1 MEDKFYKL
9 FGTKKPIIAMVHLG
23 ALPGSPLYNKESGIT
38 GLIKEAKKDL
48 EALQTAKFD
57 AIMFGNEND
66 RPYQL
71 NVDTASTAAAA
82 YIIGELKRDIKIPFG
97 VDMLWDPMATIA
109 LGAATKANFVREI
122 FTGTYSSDMGIW
134 APNAGEALRYKQ
146 NLGSEEMLLLFNISA
161 EFAYSQ
167 DRRPLTDRAR
177 SVVFSSLPD
186 AILVSGQ
193 ITGEA
198 ASMHDL
204 MSVKKALPHTP
215 VLANTGVKHDTVI
228 QVLKTADGCIVG
240 SSLKEDG
247 NTWKPVDPKR
257 ARAVSYTHLRDH
269 DTLRYLVSRLLI

>member
-1 MEDKFYKL
+1 
-9 FGTKKPIIAMVHLG
+9 MVHLG
-23 ALPGSPLYNKESGIT
+23 ALPGSPLYNKQSGIS

-48 EALQTAKFD
+48 EALHSAKFD

-71 NVDTASTAAAA
+71 KVDIASTAAAA

-109 LGAATKANFVREI
+109 LGTATKANFVREI
-122 FTGTYSSDMGIW
+122 FTGSYSSDMVIW
-134 APNAGEALRYKQ
+134 APNAGEALRYKK
-146 NLGSEEMLLLFNISA
+146 NLGSDEMLLLFNISA

-167 DRRPLTDRAR
+167 DRRPLPDRAR

-204 MSVKKALPHTP
+204 MSVKKALPNTP

-247 NTWKPVDPKR
+247 NTWKPVNPKR
-257 ARAVSYTHLRDH
+257 ARDCLLYTSPSPRD
-269 DTLRYLVSRLLI
+269 

>member
-1 MEDKFYKL
+1 
-9 FGTKKPIIAMVHLG
+9 
-23 ALPGSPLYNKESGIT
+23 
-38 GLIKEAKKDL
+38 
-48 EALQTAKFD
+48 
-57 AIMFGNEND
+57 
-66 RPYQL
+66 
-71 NVDTASTAAAA
+71 
-82 YIIGELKRDIKIPFG
+82 
-97 VDMLWDPMATIA
+97 
-109 LGAATKANFVREI
+109 
-122 FTGTYSSDMGIW
+122 MGIW

-204 MSVKKALPHTP
+204 MSVKKALPFTP

-257 ARAVSYTHLRDH
+257 ARDFMNIVSKFRK
-269 DTLRYLVSRLLI
+269 

>member
-1 MEDKFYKL
+1 
-9 FGTKKPIIAMVHLG
+9 MVHLG
-23 ALPGSPLYNKESGIT
+23 ALPGSPLYNKQSGIS

-48 EALQTAKFD
+48 EALHSAKFD

-71 NVDTASTAAAA
+71 KVDTASTAAAA

-109 LGAATKANFVREI
+109 LGTATKANFVREI
-122 FTGTYSSDMGIW
+122 FTGSYSSDMGIW
-134 APNAGEALRYKQ
+134 APNAGEALRYKK
-146 NLGSEEMLLLFNISA
+146 NLGSDEMLLLFNISA

-167 DRRPLTDRAR
+167 DRRPLPDRAR

-198 ASMHDL
+198 ASINDL
-204 MSVKKALPHTP
+204 ISVKKALPNTP

-247 NTWKPVDPKR
+247 NTWKPVNPKR
-257 ARAVSYTHLRDH
+257 ATDFMDIVNKFRN
-269 DTLRYLVSRLLI
+269 

>member
-1 MEDKFYKL
+1 
-9 FGTKKPIIAMVHLG
+9 MVHLG
-23 ALPGSPLYNKESGIT
+23 ALPGSPLYNKQSGIS

-48 EALQTAKFD
+48 EALHSAKFD

-71 NVDTASTAAAA
+71 KVDTASTAAAA

-109 LGAATKANFVREI
+109 LGTATKANFVREI
-122 FTGTYSSDMGIW
+122 FTGSYSSDMGIW
-134 APNAGEALRYKQ
+134 APNAGEALRYKK
-146 NLGSEEMLLLFNISA
+146 NLGSDEMLLLFNISA

-167 DRRPLTDRAR
+167 DRRPLPDRAR

-204 MSVKKALPHTP
+204 MSVKKALPNTP

-247 NTWKPVDPKR
+247 NTWKPVNPKR
-257 ARAVSYTHLRDH
+257 ATDFMDIVNKFRN
-269 DTLRYLVSRLLI
+269 

>member
-1 MEDKFYKL
+1 LEDRFYKL

-23 ALPGSPLYNKESGIT
+23 ALPGSPLYNKQSGIS

-48 EALQTAKFD
+48 EALHSAKFD

-71 NVDTASTAAAA
+71 KVDTASTAAAA

-109 LGAATKANFVREI
+109 LGTATKANFVREI
-122 FTGTYSSDMGIW
+122 FTGSYSSDMGIW
-134 APNAGEALRYKQ
+134 APNAGEALRYKK
-146 NLGSEEMLLLFNISA
+146 NLGSDEMLLLFNISA

-167 DRRPLTDRAR
+167 DRRPLPDRAR

-204 MSVKKALPHTP
+204 MSVKKALPNTP

-247 NTWKPVDPKR
+247 NTWKPVNPKR
-257 ARAVSYTHLRDH
+257 ATDFMDIVNKFRN
-269 DTLRYLVSRLLI
+269 

>member
-1 MEDKFYKL
+1 MEDRFYKL

-23 ALPGSPLYNKESGIT
+23 ALPGSPLYNKQSGIS

-48 EALQTAKFD
+48 EALHSAKFD

-71 NVDTASTAAAA
+71 KVDTASTAAAA

-109 LGAATKANFVREI
+109 LGTATKANFVREI
-122 FTGTYSSDMGIW
+122 FTGSYSSDMGIW
-134 APNAGEALRYKQ
+134 APNAGEALRYKKK
-146 NLGSEEMLLLFNISA
+146 LGSEEMLLLFNISA

-167 DRRPLTDRAR
+167 DRRPLPDRAR

-204 MSVKKALPHTP
+204 MSVKKALPNTP

-247 NTWKPVDPKR
+247 NTWKPVNPKR
-257 ARAVSYTHLRDH
+257 ARDFMNIVNKFRN
-269 DTLRYLVSRLLI
+269 

>member
-1 MEDKFYKL
+1 
-9 FGTKKPIIAMVHLG
+9 MVHLG
-23 ALPGSPLYNKESGIT
+23 ALPGSPLYNKQSGIS

-48 EALQTAKFD
+48 EALHSAKFD

-71 NVDTASTAAAA
+71 KVDTASTAAAA

-109 LGAATKANFVREI
+109 LGTATKANFVREI
-122 FTGTYSSDMGIW
+122 FTGSYSSDMGIW
-134 APNAGEALRYKQ
+134 APNAGEALRYKK

-167 DRRPLTDRAR
+167 DRRPLPDRAR

-204 MSVKKALPHTP
+204 MSVKKALPNTP

-247 NTWKPVDPKR
+247 NTWKPVNPKR
-257 ARAVSYTHLRDH
+257 ATDFMDIVNKFRN
-269 DTLRYLVSRLLI
+269 

>member
-109 LGAATKANFVREI
+109 LGTATKANFVREI

-204 MSVKKALPHTP
+204 MSVKKVLPHTP

-228 QVLKTADGCIVG
+228 QVLKNADGCIVG

-257 ARAVSYTHLRDH
+257 ARDFMNIVSKFRK
-269 DTLRYLVSRLLI
+269 

>member
-109 LGAATKANFVREI
+109 LGTATKANFVREI

-204 MSVKKALPHTP
+204 MSVKQALPHTP

-240 SSLKEDG
+240 SSLKENG

-257 ARAVSYTHLRDH
+257 ARDFMNIVSKFRN
-269 DTLRYLVSRLLI
+269 

>member
-97 VDMLWDPMATIA
+97 VDMLWDPM
-109 LGAATKANFVREI
+109 
-122 FTGTYSSDMGIW
+122 
-134 APNAGEALRYKQ
+134 
-146 NLGSEEMLLLFNISA
+146 
-161 EFAYSQ
+161 
-167 DRRPLTDRAR
+167 
-177 SVVFSSLPD
+177 
-186 AILVSGQ
+186 
-193 ITGEA
+193 
-198 ASMHDL
+198 
-204 MSVKKALPHTP
+204 
-215 VLANTGVKHDTVI
+215 
-228 QVLKTADGCIVG
+228 
-240 SSLKEDG
+240 
-247 NTWKPVDPKR
+247 
-257 ARAVSYTHLRDH
+257 
-269 DTLRYLVSRLLI
+269 

>member
-1 MEDKFYKL
+1 MEDRFYKL

-23 ALPGSPLYNKESGIT
+23 ALPGSPLYNKQSGIS

-48 EALQTAKFD
+48 EALHSAKFD

-109 LGAATKANFVREI
+109 LGTATKANFVREI
-122 FTGTYSSDMGIW
+122 FTGSYSSDMGIW
-134 APNAGEALRYKQ
+134 APNAGEALRYKK
-146 NLGSEEMLLLFNISA
+146 NLGSDEMLLLFNISA

-167 DRRPLTDRAR
+167 DRRPLPDRAR

-204 MSVKKALPHTP
+204 MSVKKALPNTP

-247 NTWKPVDPKR
+247 NTWKPVNPKR
-257 ARAVSYTHLRDH
+257 ARDFMNIVNKFRN
-269 DTLRYLVSRLLI
+269 

>member
-109 LGAATKANFVREI
+109 LGTATKANFVREI

-193 ITGEA
+193 ITGQA
-198 ASMHDL
+198 ATKNDL

-228 QVLKTADGCIVG
+228 QVLKNADGCIVG

-257 ARAVSYTHLRDH
+257 ARDFMNIVSKFRK
-269 DTLRYLVSRLLI
+269 

>member
-1 MEDKFYKL
+1 
-9 FGTKKPIIAMVHLG
+9 MVHLG
-23 ALPGSPLYNKESGIT
+23 ALPGSPLYNKQSGIS

-48 EALQTAKFD
+48 EALHSAKFD

-71 NVDTASTAAAA
+71 KIDTASTAAAA

-109 LGAATKANFVREI
+109 LGTATKANFVREI
-122 FTGTYSSDMGIW
+122 FTGSYSSDMGIW
-134 APNAGEALRYKQ
+134 APNAGEALRYKK

-167 DRRPLTDRAR
+167 DRRPLPDRAR

-204 MSVKKALPHTP
+204 MSVKKALPNTP

-247 NTWKPVDPKR
+247 NTWKPVNPKR
-257 ARAVSYTHLRDH
+257 ATDFMDIVNKFRN
-269 DTLRYLVSRLLI
+269 

>member
-1 MEDKFYKL
+1 
-9 FGTKKPIIAMVHLG
+9 MVHLG
-23 ALPGSPLYNKESGIT
+23 ALPGSPLYNKQSGIS

-48 EALQTAKFD
+48 EALHSAKFD

-71 NVDTASTAAAA
+71 KVDTASTAAAA

-109 LGAATKANFVREI
+109 LGTATKANFVREI
-122 FTGTYSSDMGIW
+122 FTGSYSSDMGIW
-134 APNAGEALRYKQ
+134 APNAGEALRYKK
-146 NLGSEEMLLLFNISA
+146 NLGSDEMLLLFNISA

-167 DRRPLTDRAR
+167 DRRPLPDRAR

-204 MSVKKALPHTP
+204 MSVKKALPNTP

-247 NTWKPVDPKR
+247 NTWKPVNPKR
-257 ARAVSYTHLRDH
+257 ARDFMNIVNKFRN
-269 DTLRYLVSRLLI
+269 

>member
-1 MEDKFYKL
+1 MEDRFYKL

-23 ALPGSPLYNKESGIT
+23 ALPGSPLYNKQSGIS

-48 EALQTAKFD
+48 EALHSAKFD

-71 NVDTASTAAAA
+71 KVDTASTAAAA
-82 YIIGELKRDIKIPFG
+82 YIIGVLKREIKIPFG

-109 LGAATKANFVREI
+109 LGTATKANFVREI
-122 FTGTYSSDMGIW
+122 FTGSYSSDMGIW
-134 APNAGEALRYKQ
+134 APNAGEALRYKK
-146 NLGSEEMLLLFNISA
+146 NLGSDEMLLLFNISA

-167 DRRPLTDRAR
+167 DRRPLPDRAR

-204 MSVKKALPHTP
+204 MSVKKALPNTP

-247 NTWKPVDPKR
+247 NTWKPVNPKR
-257 ARAVSYTHLRDH
+257 ATDFMDIVNKFRN
-269 DTLRYLVSRLLI
+269 

>member
-1 MEDKFYKL
+1 
-9 FGTKKPIIAMVHLG
+9 MVHLG
-23 ALPGSPLYNKESGIT
+23 ALPGSPLYNKQSGIS

-48 EALQTAKFD
+48 EALHSAKFD

-71 NVDTASTAAAA
+71 KVDTASTAAAA

-109 LGAATKANFVREI
+109 LGTATKANFVREI
-122 FTGTYSSDMGIW
+122 FTGSYSSDMGIW
-134 APNAGEALRYKQ
+134 APNAGEALRYKK
-146 NLGSEEMLLLFNISA
+146 NLGSDEMLLLFNISA

-167 DRRPLTDRAR
+167 DRRPLPDRAR

-204 MSVKKALPHTP
+204 MSVKKALPNTP

-240 SSLKEDG
+240 SSLKEGG
-247 NTWKPVDPKR
+247 NTWKPVNPKR
-257 ARAVSYTHLRDH
+257 ATDFMDIVNKFRN
-269 DTLRYLVSRLLI
+269 

>member
-1 MEDKFYKL
+1 
-9 FGTKKPIIAMVHLG
+9 MVHLG
-23 ALPGSPLYNKESGIT
+23 ALPGSPLYNKQSGIS

-48 EALQTAKFD
+48 EALHSAKFD

-71 NVDTASTAAAA
+71 KVDTASTAAAA

-97 VDMLWDPMATIA
+97 VDMLWDPMSTIA
-109 LGAATKANFVREI
+109 LGTATKANFVREI
-122 FTGTYSSDMGIW
+122 FTGSYSSDMGIW
-134 APNAGEALRYKQ
+134 APSAGEALRYKK
-146 NLGSEEMLLLFNISA
+146 NLGSDEMLLLFNISA

-167 DRRPLTDRAR
+167 DRRPLPDRAR

-204 MSVKKALPHTP
+204 MSVKKALPNTP

-247 NTWKPVDPKR
+247 NTWKPVNPKR
-257 ARAVSYTHLRDH
+257 AIDFMNIVNKFRN
-269 DTLRYLVSRLLI
+269 

>member
-1 MEDKFYKL
+1 MEDRFYKL

-23 ALPGSPLYNKESGIT
+23 ALPGSPLYNKEIGIT

-71 NVDTASTAAAA
+71 TVDTASTAAAA
-82 YIIGELKRDIKIPFG
+82 YIIGELKKDIQIPFG
-97 VDMLWDPMATIA
+97 VDMLWDPVATIA
-109 LGAATKANFVREI
+109 LGTATKANFVREI

-134 APNAGEALRYKQ
+134 APDAGKALRYRK
-146 NLGSEEMLLLFNISA
+146 NLGSEEMLLFFNISA

-167 DRRPLTDRAR
+167 DRRSLPDRAR

-198 ASMHDL
+198 ASINDL
-204 MSVKKALPHTP
+204 ISVKKALPNTP
-215 VLANTGVKHDTVI
+215 VLANTGVKHDTVT
-228 QVLKTADGCIVG
+228 QVLTTADGCIVG

-247 NTWKPVDPKR
+247 DTWKPVNPER
-257 ARAVSYTHLRDH
+257 AIEFMNIVNKFRT
-269 DTLRYLVSRLLI
+269 

>member
-109 LGAATKANFVREI
+109 LGTATKANFVREI

-204 MSVKKALPHTP
+204 MSVKNALPHTP

-257 ARAVSYTHLRDH
+257 ARDFMNIVSKFRK
-269 DTLRYLVSRLLI
+269 

>member
-1 MEDKFYKL
+1 
-9 FGTKKPIIAMVHLG
+9 MVHLG

-48 EALQTAKFD
+48 EALQNAKFD

-109 LGAATKANFVREI
+109 LGTATKANFVREI
-122 FTGTYSSDMGIW
+122 FTGSYSSDMGIW

-186 AILVSGQ
+186 AILVCGQ

-204 MSVKKALPHTP
+204 MSVKKALPHIP

-257 ARAVSYTHLRDH
+257 ARDFMNIVSKFRK
-269 DTLRYLVSRLLI
+269 

>member
-9 FGTKKPIIAMVHLG
+9 FGTEKPIIAMVHLG

-109 LGAATKANFVREI
+109 LGTATKANFVREI

-204 MSVKKALPHTP
+204 MSVKKALPHIP

-257 ARAVSYTHLRDH
+257 ARDFMNIVSKFRK
-269 DTLRYLVSRLLI
+269 

>member
-109 LGAATKANFVREI
+109 LGAATRANFVREI

-204 MSVKKALPHTP
+204 MSVKKALPNTP

-257 ARAVSYTHLRDH
+257 ARDFMNIVSKFRK
-269 DTLRYLVSRLLI
+269 

>member
-9 FGTKKPIIAMVHLG
+9 FGTKKPIIAMIHLG

-109 LGAATKANFVREI
+109 LGTATKANFVREI
-122 FTGTYSSDMGIW
+122 FTGSYSSDMGIW

-204 MSVKKALPHTP
+204 MSVKKALPHIP

-257 ARAVSYTHLRDH
+257 ARDFMNIVSKFRK
-269 DTLRYLVSRLLI
+269 

>member
-1 MEDKFYKL
+1 MEDRFYKL

-23 ALPGSPLYNKESGIT
+23 ALPGSPLYNKQSGIS

-48 EALQTAKFD
+48 EALHSAKFD

-71 NVDTASTAAAA
+71 KVDTASTAAAA

-109 LGAATKANFVREI
+109 LGTATKANFVREI
-122 FTGTYSSDMGIW
+122 FTGSYSSDMGIW
-134 APNAGEALRYKQ
+134 APNAGEALRYKK
-146 NLGSEEMLLLFNISA
+146 NLGSDEMLLLFNISA

-167 DRRPLTDRAR
+167 DRRPLPDRAR

-204 MSVKKALPHTP
+204 MSVKNALPHTP

-240 SSLKEDG
+240 SSLKEGG
-247 NTWKPVDPKR
+247 NTWKPVNPKR
-257 ARAVSYTHLRDH
+257 ATDFMDIVNKFRN
-269 DTLRYLVSRLLI
+269 

>member
-1 MEDKFYKL
+1 
-9 FGTKKPIIAMVHLG
+9 
-23 ALPGSPLYNKESGIT
+23 
-38 GLIKEAKKDL
+38 
-48 EALQTAKFD
+48 
-57 AIMFGNEND
+57 MFGNEND

-71 NVDTASTAAAA
+71 KVDTASTAAAA

-109 LGAATKANFVREI
+109 LGTATKANFVREI

-198 ASMHDL
+198 ASMNDL
-204 MSVKKALPHTP
+204 MSVKKALPLTP

-228 QVLKTADGCIVG
+228 QVLKNADGCIVG

-257 ARAVSYTHLRDH
+257 ARDFMNIVSKFRK
-269 DTLRYLVSRLLI
+269 

>member
-1 MEDKFYKL
+1 MEDRFYKL

-71 NVDTASTAAAA
+71 TVDTASTAAAA
-82 YIIGELKRDIKIPFG
+82 YIIGELKKEIQIPFG

-109 LGAATKANFVREI
+109 LGTATKANFVREI

-134 APNAGEALRYKQ
+134 VPDAGKALRYRK
-146 NLGSEEMLLLFNISA
+146 NLGSEEMLLFFNISA

-167 DRRPLTDRAR
+167 DRRSLSDRAR

-198 ASMHDL
+198 ASINDL
-204 MSVKKALPHTP
+204 ISVKKALPNTP
-215 VLANTGVKHDTVI
+215 VLANTGVKHDTVT
-228 QVLKTADGCIVG
+228 QVLTTADGCIVG

-247 NTWKPVDPKR
+247 DTWKPVNQER
-257 ARAVSYTHLRDH
+257 AIEFMNIVNKFRSL
-269 DTLRYLVSRLLI
+269 

>member
-1 MEDKFYKL
+1 LEDKFYKL

-109 LGAATKANFVREI
+109 LGTATKANFVREI

-204 MSVKKALPHTP
+204 MSVKKALPFTP

-257 ARAVSYTHLRDH
+257 ARDFMNIVSKFRK
-269 DTLRYLVSRLLI
+269 

>member
-1 MEDKFYKL
+1 MEDRFYKL

-71 NVDTASTAAAA
+71 TVDTASTAAAA
-82 YIIGELKRDIKIPFG
+82 YIIGELKKEIKIPFG

-109 LGAATKANFVREI
+109 LGTATRANFVREI

-134 APNAGEALRYKQ
+134 VPDAGKALRYRK
-146 NLGSEEMLLLFNISA
+146 NLGSEEMLLFFNISA

-167 DRRPLTDRAR
+167 DRRSLSDRAR

-198 ASMHDL
+198 ASITDL
-204 MSVKKALPHTP
+204 MSVKKALPNIP
-215 VLANTGVKHDTVI
+215 V
-228 QVLKTADGCIVG
+228 
-240 SSLKEDG
+240 
-247 NTWKPVDPKR
+247 
-257 ARAVSYTHLRDH
+257 
-269 DTLRYLVSRLLI
+269 

>member
-204 MSVKKALPHTP
+204 MSVKKALPHIP

-257 ARAVSYTHLRDH
+257 ARDFMNIVSKFRK
-269 DTLRYLVSRLLI
+269 

>member
-1 MEDKFYKL
+1 MEDRFYKL

-23 ALPGSPLYNKESGIT
+23 ALPGSPLYNKQSGIS

-48 EALQTAKFD
+48 EALHSAKFD

-71 NVDTASTAAAA
+71 KVDTASTAAAA

-109 LGAATKANFVREI
+109 LGTATKANFVREI
-122 FTGTYSSDMGIW
+122 FTGSYSSDMGFW
-134 APNAGEALRYKQ
+134 APNAGVALRYKK

-167 DRRPLTDRAR
+167 DRRPLPDRAR

-204 MSVKKALPHTP
+204 MSVKKALPNTP

-247 NTWKPVDPKR
+247 NTWKPVNPKR
-257 ARAVSYTHLRDH
+257 ATDFMDIVNKFRN
-269 DTLRYLVSRLLI
+269 

>member
-71 NVDTASTAAAA
+71 KVDTASTAAAA

-109 LGAATKANFVREI
+109 LGTATKANFVREI

-134 APNAGEALRYKQ
+134 APNAGEALRYKK
-146 NLGSEEMLLLFNISA
+146 NLGSDEMLLLFNISA

-198 ASMHDL
+198 ASMNDL

-228 QVLKTADGCIVG
+228 QVLKNADGCIVG

-257 ARAVSYTHLRDH
+257 ARDFMNIVSKFRK
-269 DTLRYLVSRLLI
+269 

>member
-109 LGAATKANFVREI
+109 LGTATKANFVREI

-204 MSVKKALPHTP
+204 MSVKKVLPHTP

-240 SSLKEDG
+240 SSLKENG

-257 ARAVSYTHLRDH
+257 ARDFMNIVSKFRN
-269 DTLRYLVSRLLI
+269 

>member
-1 MEDKFYKL
+1 MEDRFYKL

-23 ALPGSPLYNKESGIT
+23 ALPGSPLYNKQSGIS

-48 EALQTAKFD
+48 EALHSAKFD

-71 NVDTASTAAAA
+71 KVDTVSTAAAA

-109 LGAATKANFVREI
+109 LGTATKANFVREI
-122 FTGTYSSDMGIW
+122 FTGSYSSDMGIW
-134 APNAGEALRYKQ
+134 APNAGEALRYKK

-167 DRRPLTDRAR
+167 DRRPLPDRAR

-204 MSVKKALPHTP
+204 MSVKKALPNTP

-247 NTWKPVDPKR
+247 NTWKPVNPKR
-257 ARAVSYTHLRDH
+257 ATDFMDIVNKFRN
-269 DTLRYLVSRLLI
+269 

>member
-109 LGAATKANFVREI
+109 LGTATKANFVREI

-204 MSVKKALPHTP
+204 MSVKKVLPHTP

-257 ARAVSYTHLRDH
+257 ARDFMNIVSKFRK
-269 DTLRYLVSRLLI
+269 

>member
-109 LGAATKANFVREI
+109 LGTATKANFVREI

-198 ASMHDL
+198 TSINDL
-204 MSVKKALPHTP
+204 MSVKEALPNTP

-240 SSLKEDG
+240 SSLKENG

-257 ARAVSYTHLRDH
+257 ARDFMNIVSKFRN
-269 DTLRYLVSRLLI
+269 